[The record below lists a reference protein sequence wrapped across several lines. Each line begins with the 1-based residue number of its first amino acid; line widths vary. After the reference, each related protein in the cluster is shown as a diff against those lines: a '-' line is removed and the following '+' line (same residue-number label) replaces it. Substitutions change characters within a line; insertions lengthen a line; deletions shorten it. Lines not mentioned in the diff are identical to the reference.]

1 MESPFFPIDPR
12 APGQPGPARGLRQS
26 GFTLIEMMIALGVV
40 SIILLAT
47 TAALQKEAENV
58 SDMQRMSYSERLI
71 QDIFTKIEQR
81 LDFSQGLNSETT
93 LASGLSTAGTGSIVL
108 ADSLGFPFEGF
119 AIIEP
124 GTGTEEVIEFQGID
138 PGNEALESLVRGQ
151 RGTSAV
157 SHPSGSQ
164 IIWEGYSYPIED
176 QTAPAPDS
184 FDGQTNDLRGPLFFR
199 GDGVGFCYRRPIDP
213 AGTGSFIGPTGIRW
227 GATVGGTDT
236 EDGCSALVFRPVA
249 QITEADRNFD
259 INSDG
264 DMLDSFDV
272 GRISDLG
279 WNSLDPALG
288 TSRLDLVSPII
299 LQEIDNYGGDMDG
312 DGFDD
317 PMFLWSPESGRLR
330 IRLFAL
336 LGDVRGRE
344 IVRRFETVIYLRN
357 GAAE

>member
-1 MESPFFPIDPR
+1 MVSPICPR
-12 APGQPGPARGLRQS
+12 PAPMIRPGILHRA
-26 GFTLIEMMIALGVV
+26 GFTLIEVTIALAVV
-40 SIILLAT
+40 SVILLAT
-47 TAALQKEAENV
+47 SAALQKEAENV

-71 QDIFTKIEQR
+71 QDLFTKIEQR

-93 LASGLSTAGTGSIVL
+93 LTTGLSTAGTSSVVL

-119 AIIEP
+119 ATIEP
-124 GTGTEEVIEFQGID
+124 GTGTEEVIEFKAID
-138 PGNEALESLVRGQ
+138 PGNEALETLVRGQ
-151 RGTSAV
+151 RGTPAV
-157 SHPSGSQ
+157 SHPSGSP

-176 QTAPAPDS
+176 QTTPTAGS

-199 GDGVGFCYRRPIDP
+199 GDGVGFCYRKPIDP

-249 QITEADRNFD
+249 QITEAGRNFD
-259 INSDG
+259 INRDG
-264 DMLDSFDV
+264 DMDDAFDV

-279 WNSLDPALG
+279 WNTVDPSLG
-288 TSRLDLVSPII
+288 TSRVDLVSPII

-317 PMFLWSPESGRLR
+317 PMFLWSPDSGRLR

-344 IVRRFETVIYLRN
+344 VVRRFETVIYLRN
-357 GAAE
+357 GAAD